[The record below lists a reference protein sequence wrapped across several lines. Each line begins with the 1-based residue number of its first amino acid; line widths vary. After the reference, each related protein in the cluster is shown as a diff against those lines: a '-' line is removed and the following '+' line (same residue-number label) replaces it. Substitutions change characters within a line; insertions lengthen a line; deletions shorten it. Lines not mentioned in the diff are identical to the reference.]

1 MRILSKKYLCLSVL
15 VMELTSKELADSQEL
30 TSMLME
36 IIDFG
41 FLEKSP
47 NILVLEIRKILT
59 LYDDN

>member
-1 MRILSKKYLCLSVL
+1 
-15 VMELTSKELADSQEL
+15 MELTSKELADSQEL